1 MENKILVTYA
11 SKYGATEE
19 IARKIGI
26 VLREAGLS
34 VDVLPV
40 KEADNLRGYAA
51 VVLGSALYMG
61 RWRGEAVRF
70 LKSNAQTLAQMPLW
84 LFSSGPT
91 GEGDPVKLVEGYI
104 IPLPIQA
111 LVNQLHPR
119 DITVFHGSMNIAK
132 LNFFE
137 KWVLDKVKADIGDF
151 RDWNVISAWAG
162 SIAEALRKDIS
173 SADIERTMK

>member
-1 MENKILVTYA
+1 MENKILITYA

-34 VDVLPV
+34 VEVLPV
-40 KEADNLRGYAA
+40 KEAGDLSGYTAI
-51 VVLGSALYMG
+51 VLGSALYMG

-70 LKSNAQTLAQMPLW
+70 LKGNTQTLAQMPLW

-119 DITVFHGSMNIAK
+119 DVTVFHGSTNIAK

-137 KWVLDKVKADIGDF
+137 KWVLNKVKAEIGDF
-151 RDWNVISAWAG
+151 RDWDAISAWAEAISMKLKENAG
-162 SIAEALRKDIS
+162 SPALDF
-173 SADIERTMK
+173 